1 MKFSEDF
8 LKQTFVFH
16 KFVKRIQAF
25 PWRYSGKL
33 LASAGDVGPVPWSR
47 KFLHASEQLS
57 PCATTTEPVL
67 ESPGATTTEAWADYS
82 LSSTMREAL
91 AMRSP
96 HNATGESPCTA
107 LKTQHSHK

>member
-1 MKFSEDF
+1 MYPSISRRF
-8 LKQTFVFH
+8 
-16 KFVKRIQAF
+16 
-25 PWRYSGKL
+25 SGKL

-67 ESPGATTTEAWADYS
+67 KSPGATTTEAWADYS
-82 LSSTMREAL
+82 LSSTTREAL

-96 HNATGESPCTA
+96 HNATGESPRTA